1 MSTSPL
7 NNCSVFSAKGLLSNV
22 ATQGGCPSDREYT
35 CAGSR
40 RQKTFF
46 SYIIKSFGIKRD
58 RWFRQVGFTPDSA
71 NPTEISVAEYV
82 NFVYNLLV

>member
-1 MSTSPL
+1 MSTSLL

-40 RQKTFF
+40 RQRLLFL
-46 SYIIKSFGIKRD
+46 YKSFGIKRD

-71 NPTEISVAEYV
+71 NPTEISVVEYV